1 MLEGHCEC
9 RKVSFKVNGE
19 MNQLSH
25 CHCSQCRRLHGA
37 AYGSYACVLKSEFQY
52 LTGSNEVKNYA
63 SSAGLTRVFCPHCG
77 SNIMA
82 IIKTEPTQL
91 YLAMGL
97 INGEPIIP
105 DDHHHIYVG
114 SKANWHSI
122 TDDLLQYAED
132 TIEVKS

>member
-9 RKVSFKVNGE
+9 RKVSFQVNGE

-25 CHCSQCRRLHGA
+25 CHCSQCRRIHGA

-63 SSAGLTRVFCPHCG
+63 SSIGLTRVFCQHCG

-97 INGEPIIP
+97 INGEPIIT

-122 TDDLLQYAED
+122 TDDLPQYDED
-132 TIEVKS
+132 TVEVKS